1 MPGLIKDL
9 IPALRG
15 GSVNCVLTQPA
26 PQAVQEGTTEAQFW
40 SKLCE
45 DPSTQKIPCF
55 AAGTYLKHL
64 QRTTKKLAHDFHE
77 LLVWILKSLSE
88 LFHPISLVSILSTTT
103 DSHATHLVPVWLLR
117 LHIHFCKNPA
127 LSALASSSFPKKGA
141 SLLHVCC
148 PVCWERY
155 SILLTANNIL

>member
-26 PQAVQEGTTEAQFW
+26 PQAVQEGTTEAQFQ

-55 AAGTYLKHL
+55 VAGTYLKRL
-64 QRTTKKLAHDFHE
+64 QRTTKKLACE
-77 LLVWILKSLSE
+77 LLLRILKSLSE
-88 LFHPISLVSILSTTT
+88 LFHPVSLVSILSTTT
-103 DSHATHLVPVWLLR
+103 NSHATHLVPVWLLR

-127 LSALASSSFPKKGA
+127 LSASASSSFPRKGA
-141 SLLHVCC
+141 SLLHVC
-148 PVCWERY
+148 CWERY